1 MVFFAAH
8 LRAKGQEFRA
18 ALTPA
23 DRRTL
28 RASKIA
34 LILCI
39 FLPLVVYSFGT
50 LDDPPLLPCSL
61 SHTNRR
67 G

>member
-8 LRAKGQEFRA
+8 LRAKGEEFRA

-23 DRRTL
+23 DRWIL

-39 FLPLVVYSFGT
+39 FLPA
-50 LDDPPLLPCSL
+50 P
-61 SHTNRR
+61 
-67 G
+67 

>member
-8 LRAKGQEFRA
+8 LRAQGEEFRA
-18 ALTPA
+18 ALSAA
-23 DRRTL
+23 DRRFL

-39 FLPLVVYSFGT
+39 FLPLVVYSLGT
-50 LDDPPLLPCSL
+50 LDEPPLLPCCRS
-61 SHTNRR
+61 SCSAS
-67 G
+67 